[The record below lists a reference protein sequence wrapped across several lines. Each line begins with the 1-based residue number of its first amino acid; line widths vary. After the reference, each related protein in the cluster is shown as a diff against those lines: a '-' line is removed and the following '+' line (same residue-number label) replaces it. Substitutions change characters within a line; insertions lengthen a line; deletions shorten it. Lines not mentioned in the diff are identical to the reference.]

1 MDDGVKR
8 IFFNTKGRNKEEV
21 PKSII
26 DFLGY
31 LNDSTDVYVEH
42 DIDEKVKQIHER
54 IEKEEDIS
62 ILKVMHKA
70 AIKSQSIE
78 QFEKQIANL

>member
-1 MDDGVKR
+1 MTKEVAEVTKR
-8 IFFNTKGRNKEEV
+8 ADEAEKKADEAEKKALNMIREMLFD
-21 PKSII
+21 SIAE
-26 DFLGY
+26 LGAV
-31 LNDSTDVYVEH
+31 SEA
-42 DIDEKVKQIHER
+42 IHKR